1 MLVIVAAILGA
12 RARQNQTRLPI
23 TVIKAD
29 DSNLTPDNICARIQT
44 QRLPMT
50 PSALATLHQHL
61 LDALTTAPAET
72 RRLFH
77 GRGRCWP
84 GLEQVTVDW
93 LQGVLLV
100 ALFKPVSDGE
110 LAALQQM
117 LLDLGQANAWQQ
129 SGAHSLLLQQRYLP
143 ESPTQ
148 WLLGEPVELWD
159 IREHGLHYRL
169 DLGKKQNTGLFLDM
183 RHGRQWVQAQAAG
196 KRVLNL
202 FAYTCGFSVAALAGG
217 AQQVVN
223 LDMAKAALSR
233 GRDNHRLNQHDLSQ
247 VVFLG
252 HDLFKSWGKVA
263 KYGPYDLII
272 IDPPSFQRGS
282 FVLSKDYP
290 KVLRRLPELLSASGL
305 VLACSNEPEIGPD
318 YLIQAMIA
326 EAPGLRFVERL
337 SNPPEFPDSQPDSAL
352 KALVFRRD

>member
-1 MLVIVAAILGA
+1 M
-12 RARQNQTRLPI
+12 TM
-23 TVIKAD
+23 
-29 DSNLTPDNICARIQT
+29 
-44 QRLPMT
+44 PMT
-50 PSALATLHQHL
+50 PAALAILQQHL
-61 LDALTTAPAET
+61 MTALNTAPQET

-100 ALFKPVSDGE
+100 ALFKPVSDDE
-110 LAALQQM
+110 LQALQA
-117 LLDLGQANAWQQ
+117 LLLALSQTTAWQQ

-148 WLLGEPVELWD
+148 WLLGEPMEHWD
-159 IREHGLHYRL
+159 IHEHGLHYRL
-169 DLGKKQNTGLFLDM
+169 DLGRKQNTGLFLDM
-183 RHGRQWVQAQAAG
+183 RYGRQWVQAQSAG

-233 GRDNHRLNQHDLSQ
+233 GRDNHRLNQHELSQ

-290 KVLRRLPELLSASGL
+290 KVLRRLPDLLSDNGL
-305 VLACSNEPEIGPD
+305 VLACSNEPEIGPG
-318 YLIQAMIA
+318 YLIQAMGQ
-326 EAPGLRFVERL
+326 EAPSLQFSERL

-352 KALVFRRD
+352 KALVFRQG

>member
-1 MLVIVAAILGA
+1 MAGLLKSPPRKQA
-12 RARQNQTRLPI
+12 
-23 TVIKAD
+23 
-29 DSNLTPDNICARIQT
+29 LTMHPT
-44 QRLPMT
+44 
-50 PSALATLHQHL
+50 ALATLQQHL
-61 LDALTTAPAET
+61 LDALSAAPSET

-84 GLEQVTVDW
+84 GLEQITVDW

-100 ALFKPVSDGE
+100 ALFKPVDDAE

-117 LLDLGQANAWQQ
+117 LLDLGQSAAWQQ
-129 SGAHSLLLQQRYLP
+129 SGAHSLLLQLRYLP

-148 WLLGEPVELWD
+148 WLVGEAVEHWD
-159 IREHGLHYRL
+159 ICEHGLHYRL
-169 DLGKKQNTGLFLDM
+169 DLGKKQNSGLFLDM
-183 RHGRQWVQAQAAG
+183 RYGRQWVQAHAAG

-202 FAYTCGFSVAALAGG
+202 FAYTCGFSLAALAGG
-217 AQQVVN
+217 AHQVVN
-223 LDMAKAALSR
+223 LDMARAALSR

-272 IDPPSFQRGS
+272 VDPPSFQRGS

-290 KVLRRLPELLSASGL
+290 KVLRRLPELLSANGM

-318 YLIQAMIA
+318 YLIQAMA
-326 EAPGLRFVERL
+326 DEAPSLRFCERL
-337 SNPPEFPDSQPDSAL
+337 ANPPEFPDSQPDSAL
-352 KALVFRRD
+352 KALVFRRN

>member
-1 MLVIVAAILGA
+1 
-12 RARQNQTRLPI
+12 
-23 TVIKAD
+23 
-29 DSNLTPDNICARIQT
+29 
-44 QRLPMT
+44 MT
-50 PSALATLHQHL
+50 PTALATLYQHL
-61 LDALTTAPAET
+61 LVALEQVPQET

-84 GLEQVTVDW
+84 GLEQITADW

-100 ALFKPVSDGE
+100 ALFKPVSDAE

-117 LLDLGQANAWQQ
+117 LLELGQSTVWQQ

-148 WLLGEPVELWD
+148 WLLGEPVEHAD
-159 IREHGLHYRL
+159 ICENGLKYRL

-183 RHGRQWVQAQAAG
+183 RHGRQWVQAQSAG

-217 AQQVVN
+217 ATHVVN
-223 LDMAKAALSR
+223 LDMARAALNR

-290 KVLRRLPELLSASGL
+290 KVLRRLPELLSANGL

-318 YLIQAMIA
+318 YLIQAMA
-326 EAPGLRFVERL
+326 SEAPSLPFSERL
-337 SNPPEFPDSQPDSAL
+337 SNPPEFPDRQPDSAL
-352 KALVFRRD
+352 KALVFRQG

>member
-1 MLVIVAAILGA
+1 
-12 RARQNQTRLPI
+12 
-23 TVIKAD
+23 
-29 DSNLTPDNICARIQT
+29 
-44 QRLPMT
+44 MT
-50 PSALATLHQHL
+50 PVALAILHQHL
-61 LDALTTAPAET
+61 LAALNAAPQET

-77 GRGRCWP
+77 GRGRCWQ
-84 GLEQVTVDW
+84 GLEQITVDW

-100 ALFKPVSDGE
+100 ALFKPVSETE
-110 LAALQQM
+110 LQALRAL
-117 LLDLGQANAWQQ
+117 LLDLSKTTAWRH

-148 WLLGEPVELWD
+148 WLLGEPIEHWA
-159 IREHGLHYRL
+159 ICEHGLHYRL
-169 DLGKKQNTGLFLDM
+169 DLGRKQNTGLFLDM

-223 LDMAKAALSR
+223 LDMAKPALSR
-233 GRDNHRLNQHDLSQ
+233 GRDNHRLNDHDLSQ

-252 HDLFKSWGKVA
+252 HDLFKSWGKLS

-290 KVLRRLPELLSASGL
+290 KVLRRLPELLSTTGL

-318 YLIQAMIA
+318 YLIDAMA
-326 EAPGLRFVERL
+326 REAPGLHFSERL

-352 KALVFRRD
+352 KALVFKNS